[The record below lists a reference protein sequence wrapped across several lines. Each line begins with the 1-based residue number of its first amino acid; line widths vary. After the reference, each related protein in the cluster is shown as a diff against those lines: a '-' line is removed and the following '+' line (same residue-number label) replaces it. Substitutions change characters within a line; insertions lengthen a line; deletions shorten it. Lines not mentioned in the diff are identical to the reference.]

1 MTGYGSFE
9 NNDDNAQIYVEIK
22 SLNSRFF
29 DFYSKSCKAL
39 SIYDDEVKN
48 KIKNA
53 CFRGNFQLRTKITFL
68 GNNVNSKIN
77 KEKVEA
83 YLKMKDEIIKINNGS
98 DNLGV
103 LSIDKLMSM
112 SDIYEVNELDDSIND
127 AIKNLYLKCIDK
139 AIVELNNSR
148 SLEGKNLQKGIDEN
162 LDNLYSGHKKIL
174 SLHEK
179 NIDKQFDKYKEKI
192 TKLLNDSDIDQN
204 RLYQEIAIIIDKQ
217 DINEELV
224 RLDSHLD
231 VLKSYLSEKNEIG
244 KKINFILQEIGRE
257 INTITSKSSN
267 IKITHEILNMKS
279 QVEQIREQAQNV
291 L

>member
-267 IKITHEILNMKS
+267 IKITHEILNMKN